1 MRRKSVLLILA
12 LALLLTMGGPA
23 FAEYPGRLA
32 ANAMTNLMPEEYAV
46 VENSST
52 PLHEILHMDR
62 ATIEEMMGQEPY
74 YTFWIIE
81 GNRQIGLD
89 DSLSL
94 EPGDEITIEI
104 RNTTGLNHQ
113 FKM

>member
-1 MRRKSVLLILA
+1 
-12 LALLLTMGGPA
+12 
-23 FAEYPGRLA
+23 
-32 ANAMTNLMPEEYAV
+32 
-46 VENSST
+46 
-52 PLHEILHMDR
+52 
-62 ATIEEMMGQEPY
+62 MMGQEPY

-89 DSLSL
+89 DSLNL

>member
-52 PLHEILHMDR
+52 PLYEILHMDR
-62 ATIEEMMGQEPY
+62 ATI
-74 YTFWIIE
+74 
-81 GNRQIGLD
+81 
-89 DSLSL
+89 
-94 EPGDEITIEI
+94 
-104 RNTTGLNHQ
+104 
-113 FKM
+113 